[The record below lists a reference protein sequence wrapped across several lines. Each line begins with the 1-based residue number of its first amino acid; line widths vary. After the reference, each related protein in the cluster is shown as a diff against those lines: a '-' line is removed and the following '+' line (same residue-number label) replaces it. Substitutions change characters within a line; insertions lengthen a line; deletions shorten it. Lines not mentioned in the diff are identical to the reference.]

1 MMDAGVLKNI
11 EPAEILNAIKT
22 ILSDKIYYCN
32 EVAVK
37 LIESG
42 EDKNAKSI
50 HVNKILTRREIEV
63 LQMIAMEMTNYE
75 IAQKLFVAKR
85 TINTHRQNLINK
97 LHVKN
102 TVGLVKAA
110 YKLNLVEE

>member
-32 EVAVK
+32 EEAVK

-50 HVNKILTRREIEV
+50 HVNKILTRREIKV
-63 LQMIAMEMTNYE
+63 LQIIAMEMTNDE

-85 TINTHRQNLINK
+85 TIDTHRQNLINK